1 MMAPNYRKTVK
12 KESVVLQSRVNI
24 CLASFQLRV
33 EQLRVED
40 MMKRS
45 FSEKDSQKKQSQY
58 KERVGQL
65 KNELKHF
72 PVPKGSGQD
81 LEKYYKLAKVY
92 FEIKDRIWSL
102 LLSHPLAVK
111 ALVAGRLLLVNH
123 EDQINLIGM
132 LLSIDTSGKEK
143 TFSVL
148 VLDDETRKAATSA
161 QVDKKFFDYLSLA
174 SRGVS
179 LQNVVSADH
188 QVGPSNIHLGH

>member
-1 MMAPNYRKTVK
+1 
-12 KESVVLQSRVNI
+12 
-24 CLASFQLRV
+24 
-33 EQLRVED
+33 
-40 MMKRS
+40 MKRS
-45 FSEKDSQKKQSQY
+45 FSEKDSQKKQSMY
-58 KERVGQL
+58 KERAIQL

-81 LEKYYKLAKVY
+81 LERFYQLAKEY

-143 TFSVL
+143 TYSVL
-148 VLDDETRKAATSA
+148 VLVDETRKASA
-161 QVDKKFFDYLSLA
+161 AGQIDKKFYDYLSLA
-174 SRGVS
+174 SRGVA

-188 QVGPSNIHLGH
+188 QVLD